1 MASALRW
8 PRCGQHRRESSNSE
22 EGRTHMM
29 REHRRLIV
37 WPSVIAAGLLAAACS
52 DQTTKVGVAPNP
64 SFWVTPGPAKCTGG
78 KWTGGGRID
87 PTNPPGPNH
96 DAAEETSGGQP
107 PAFDPDPFNPEG
119 KFTFGFNIFLAVD
132 LQTGRCFVQKGE
144 IEVNGQDRKST
155 RLNSSHGYISYA
167 VFCLKKKKKKKT

>member
-1 MASALRW
+1 
-8 PRCGQHRRESSNSE
+8 
-22 EGRTHMM
+22 MM

-87 PTNPPGPNH
+87 PTNPPGPN
-96 DAAEETSGGQP
+96 
-107 PAFDPDPFNPEG
+107 
-119 KFTFGFNIFLAVD
+119 
-132 LQTGRCFVQKGE
+132 
-144 IEVNGQDRKST
+144 QDRKST
-155 RLNSSHGYISYA
+155 RLNSSH
-167 VFCLKKKKKKKT
+167 